1 MVDGGMEEKCVFNR
15 SGDCYFLE
23 SKVETCHLCFNFKT
37 FTMVGKKRKLY
48 YNIFDYL
55 KESGLGD
62 TLFPRDNSE
71 QDSLKNL

>member
-1 MVDGGMEEKCVFNR
+1 MVDGSVEEKCIFNR
-15 SGDCYFLE
+15 SGNCYFLE

-37 FTMVGKKRKLY
+37 FNMLGKKKKLY

-55 KESGLGD
+55 DENGISRS
-62 TLFPRDNSE
+62 LFPKDNSE

>member
-1 MVDGGMEEKCVFNR
+1 MVDGSVEEKCIFNR
-15 SGDCYFLE
+15 SGNCYFLE

-37 FTMVGKKRKLY
+37 FNMLGKKKKLY

-55 KESGLGD
+55 NENGISD
-62 TLFPRDNSE
+62 SLFPKYNSE